1 MPGITDYESKRK
13 NIIEKSK
20 IVFQK
25 HGYHN
30 TSLFHI
36 SEECGIGRTTLYQ
49 YFKNK
54 DEIFYCTI
62 SNTLE
67 EIQNE
72 LEVIVND
79 NRLTFLGK
87 LKEIIRQLTMGQNN
101 NKTFLLLLEI
111 WLILERE
118 NNEVLEGL
126 RVHTEKLKNTI
137 ENLIKQGIDAKE
149 IKPIDSKSLTQTL
162 YTFIETFTLKR
173 TSKDLNVKFKT
184 EAIDLL
190 IDGLKA

>member
-1 MPGITDYESKRK
+1 MPGITNYESKRK

-20 IVFQK
+20 IVFQEY
-25 HGYHN
+25 GYHN
-30 TSLFHI
+30 TSLFQI

-54 DEIFYCTI
+54 DEIFYYTV

-67 EIQNE
+67 EIQRE
-72 LEVIVND
+72 LEVIVDD
-79 NRLTFLGK
+79 NELTFLGK
-87 LKEIIRQLTMGQNN
+87 IKQIIKQLTTGQKNN
-101 NKTFLLLLEI
+101 NTFLLLLEI

-137 ENLIKQGIDAKE
+137 EDLIKEGIDANE
-149 IKPIDSKSLTQTL
+149 IKPIDSKSLTQTI

-173 TSKDLNVKFKT
+173 TSKDLNLKFKIA
-184 EAIDLL
+184 AIDLL
-190 IDGLKA
+190 IDGLKV